1 MDAVLFLY
9 GAVAFTPYSTEL
21 SLEAQIK
28 AFSAELRAGAA
39 AGAPDHLLLRLINT
53 LCVLFMISMLNS
65 FARLVALAEQGK
77 LGPHQAPASPAPADP
92 AAADPAAAERAAAE
106 RAAARRVLADWV
118 PAGWVS
124 AICAADPAGWAAANQ
139 DSEPAD
145 SAHAMASAGCAPAQ
159 QSQAHRNQAKRNEAQ
174 RNTDPADPVPVA
186 PWPADRTRGPAV
198 RQRIRRIPPQIL
210 AAQQKSASAPPS
222 PHAQNVSISI

>member
-92 AAADPAAAERAAAE
+92 ATAERAAAE
-106 RAAARRVLADWV
+106 RAAAARATARRVLADWV
-118 PAGWVS
+118 PAGW
-124 AICAADPAGWAAANQ
+124 ALDGWATTDWA
-139 DSEPAD
+139 PAD
-145 SAHAMASAGCAPAQ
+145 QALADQAPDSRAPDSRALADQAS
-159 QSQAHRNQAKRNEAQ
+159 
-174 RNTDPADPVPVA
+174 VPVQAERAATRQIAHVTTGTSHRHRPIHAREAFA
-186 PWPADRTRGPAV
+186 PTGARGEPRHRSLDQGFTGRLSKIAAGGV
-198 RQRIRRIPPQIL
+198 RLSTP
-210 AAQQKSASAPPS
+210 
-222 PHAQNVSISI
+222 